1 MAKCQLCGK
10 KPSFGNNVSHA
21 HNLTRRMWKPNIQKA
36 TLTLDGGVS
45 VQMKLCTKCLRT
57 ASKAR

>member
-10 KPSFGNNVSHA
+10 KPTFGNNVSHA
-21 HNLTRRMWKPNIQKA
+21 HTLTRRMWKPNIQKA

-57 ASKAR
+57 VSKAR